1 MLLKKPFLN
10 LPSGQR
16 KILIRRKTLERRLSE
31 LTREENFIGKSVNL
45 RKLNLN
51 SKYIYIYCCYYILG
65 VYDR

>member
-51 SKYIYIYCCYYILG
+51 SKYIYILLLLYFGCL
-65 VYDR
+65 